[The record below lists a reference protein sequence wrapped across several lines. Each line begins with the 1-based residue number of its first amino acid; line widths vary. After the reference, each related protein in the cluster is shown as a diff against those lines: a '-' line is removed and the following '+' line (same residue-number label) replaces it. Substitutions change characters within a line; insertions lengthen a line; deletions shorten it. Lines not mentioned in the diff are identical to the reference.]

1 MLFRSINDLESKKG
15 ILNIEEVEEN
25 TLYRLKGEWEF
36 YPSTFLIEDKISDN
50 ILNQDYRSIEHIW
63 LDDNS
68 FTNGYGYATY
78 RLMLTGLDPDMEYG
92 LLLEEAGSSYRL
104 SVNGKKILS
113 NGVIAK
119 NVLYSMGK
127 NSTDKDVFKSDSDGN
142 AEIIIEVSNFEKSKS
157 GFIIAPL
164 FGDFDDILY
173 FYETSLIVELFTFS
187 AMFSLGILFLL
198 INIIIKDRRSF
209 YMSILTLL
217 FAVRIMSTGNH
228 IIYVLSPYFDLSLI
242 WVLRLEYLSVFLML
256 PIFNLLAN
264 TFTIFRF
271 NQRYR
276 TISYSLIL
284 FFIFASVL
292 INHSGLEFLYLIFQ
306 LLIGLYGLHYFYYA

>member
-1 MLFRSINDLESKKG
+1 MIITQTNMKNFKIITFLLVFSLIAFIWSFNKYNQTINDLESKKG

-157 GFIIAPL
+157 GFII
-164 FGDFDDILY
+164 
-173 FYETSLIVELFTFS
+173 
-187 AMFSLGILFLL
+187 
-198 INIIIKDRRSF
+198 DRK
-209 YMSILTLL
+209 
-217 FAVRIMSTGNH
+217 ST
-228 IIYVLSPYFDLSLI
+228 
-242 WVLRLEYLSVFLML
+242 RLNS
-256 PIFNLLAN
+256 
-264 TFTIFRF
+264 
-271 NQRYR
+271 
-276 TISYSLIL
+276 S
-284 FFIFASVL
+284 
-292 INHSGLEFLYLIFQ
+292 H
-306 LLIGLYGLHYFYYA
+306 H